1 VIAMLTLRRLLR
13 ATHNQVKY
21 AVHDVL
27 TFGLGCATGLLL
39 LRLIMIGSDFA
50 ATDNFADQLK
60 QHWQSLFRERPVIS
74 MLLVSSLQVLR
85 IAQRA
90 ILVAL
95 TNDFV

>member
-1 VIAMLTLRRLLR
+1 MLTLRRLLR
-13 ATHNQVKY
+13 VTHNQVKC
-21 AVHDVL
+21 VEHDVL
-27 TFGLGCATGLLL
+27 AFGIGCVTGLLL
-39 LRLIMIGSDFA
+39 LRLIVTGSDFA

-95 TNDFV
+95 TNDLV